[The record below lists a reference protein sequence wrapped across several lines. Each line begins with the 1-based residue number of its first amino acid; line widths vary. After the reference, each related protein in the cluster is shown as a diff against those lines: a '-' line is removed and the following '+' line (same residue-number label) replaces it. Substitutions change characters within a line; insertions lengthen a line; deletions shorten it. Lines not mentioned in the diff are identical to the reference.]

1 MGAVEEYMIKKG
13 VPIIIDEKGNVIT
26 WDYFDSSDKWY
37 LPKETK
43 KVEYFDRK
51 PIGYIP
57 KDWQGVFK

>member
-1 MGAVEEYMIKKG
+1 MIKKG